1 MDISFQKTFE
11 MFMGLWYNE
20 NKRGGEMIEYIS
32 NEERNGN
39 TSSVYRKIYDDLG

>member
-20 NKRGGEMIEYIS
+20 GKKEGEAMF
-32 NEERNGN
+32 GA
-39 TSSVYRKIYDDLG
+39 IYGDVIGSYY